1 MGIISLTCLNLHP
14 SIRYKPCFTYLA
26 GIVPSPNQPNMITIS
41 HVLRPL
47 VDSLLELENGVLI
60 HTNQFPFGR
69 QVQVRLLALIGDIV
83 ATHKVGGFTSHSGEF
98 FCSWCK
104 AQKSELQNLEVG
116 PIREKRHT
124 LAQAQR
130 WNETNSVA
138 AKERLV
144 KKTGVRWSQL
154 NRLPYWNPVMNISL
168 GVMHNWFEG
177 VLQHHFRYRW
187 GFDGKN
193 NSSDESSN
201 VKDSLEVVDHKC
213 WSDSSKKS
221 FLHLISEIC
230 VPTGV
235 TRMPKGLG
243 TAKNGKL
250 KASEW
255 HSLFAIHVP
264 LASIDL
270 FFDGNNPDECKYPVC
285 FDNLCALVRC
295 THLAGAKK
303 VHTKDSTDF
312 DNEYQKYLKT
322 SEVLYPNLKALPNH
336 HYALHLGTQLSW
348 WGPLTQ
354 VAEFAG
360 ERLIGVVQKYKTNS
374 RGKLEDFFSNEVN
387 LNTDLRS

>member
-14 SIRYKPCFTYLA
+14 SIRYKPRFTYLA

-69 QVQVRLLALIGDIV
+69 QVQVRLLALIGEIV

-138 AKERLV
+138 AKERIV

-168 GVMHNWFEG
+168 GVMHNWFKG
-177 VLQHHFRYRW
+177 VLQHHF
-187 GFDGKN
+187 
-193 NSSDESSN
+193 
-201 VKDSLEVVDHKC
+201 
-213 WSDSSKKS
+213 
-221 FLHLISEIC
+221 
-230 VPTGV
+230 
-235 TRMPKGLG
+235 
-243 TAKNGKL
+243 
-250 KASEW
+250 
-255 HSLFAIHVP
+255 
-264 LASIDL
+264 
-270 FFDGNNPDECKYPVC
+270 
-285 FDNLCALVRC
+285 
-295 THLAGAKK
+295 
-303 VHTKDSTDF
+303 
-312 DNEYQKYLKT
+312 
-322 SEVLYPNLKALPNH
+322 
-336 HYALHLGTQLSW
+336 
-348 WGPLTQ
+348 
-354 VAEFAG
+354 
-360 ERLIGVVQKYKTNS
+360 
-374 RGKLEDFFSNEVN
+374 
-387 LNTDLRS
+387 